1 MKKYIDDFTVIKN
14 ERLNDNFVIL
24 TLKHPGILPD
34 VAPGQ
39 FVEVRVDHAPHT
51 FLRRPISIHDI
62 DRKENTMKLLVMIVG
77 EGTQTMGELKEGE
90 TLNLVYPLGNGFSLP
105 KEKKRVLLVGGGC
118 GVAPLLYLG
127 RCLKESGIEPQFLL
141 GARKKEGLIALDEFK
156 KVGTV
161 HITTEDGSKGTK
173 GFVIHHPVMATEK
186 PEIDMICTCGPEV
199 MMKVV
204 AKYAKAHGIQCEV
217 SLENT
222 MACGVGAC
230 LCCVVDTVKGHI
242 CTCTEGPVFD
252 AEVLKW

>member
-14 ERLNDNFVIL
+14 ERLNDDAVIL
-24 TLKHPGILPD
+24 TLKHPGTLPD
-34 VAPGQ
+34 VLPGQ
-39 FVEVRVDHAPHT
+39 FVEVKVDHAPNT

-62 DRKENTMKLLVMIVG
+62 DQDQNIMKLLVMLVG

-90 TLNLVYPLGNGFSLP
+90 TLNLVYPLGNGFTIP
-105 KEKKRVLLVGGGC
+105 KEKKQILLIGGGC
-118 GVAPLLYLG
+118 GTAPLLYMG
-127 RCLKESGIEPQFLL
+127 RCLKACGIEPRFLL
-141 GARKKEGLIALDEFK
+141 GARSRDGLLALDEFE

-161 HITTEDGSKGTK
+161 YTTTEDGSHGTK
-173 GFVIHHPVMATEK
+173 GFVVHHPVMATDN

-199 MMKVV
+199 MMKAV
-204 AKYAKAHGIQCEV
+204 ATYAKEHGIKCEV

-230 LCCVVDTVKGHI
+230 LCCVVDTVDGHI